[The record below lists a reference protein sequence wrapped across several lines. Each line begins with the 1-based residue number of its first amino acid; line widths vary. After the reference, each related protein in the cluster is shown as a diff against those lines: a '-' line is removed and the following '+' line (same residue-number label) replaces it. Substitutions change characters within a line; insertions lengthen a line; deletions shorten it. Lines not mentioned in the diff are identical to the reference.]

1 MVRLSFK
8 DKLLDYCENY
18 AKHDCTNCGFFKQCN
33 HISETRMPSRW
44 REDEFKVMHSEL
56 VKHVGKLTSDLAIL
70 VVLVC
75 DQAE

>member
-1 MVRLSFK
+1 MSFK

-18 AKHDCTNCGFFKQCN
+18 AKHDCPHCGFFKQCN
-33 HISETRMPSRW
+33 HISENRMPSRW
-44 REDEFKVMHSEL
+44 REDEFKVMRSEL
-56 VKHVGKLTSDLAIL
+56 VKYVGKLTSDLAIL

>member
-1 MVRLSFK
+1 MSFK
-8 DKLLDYCENY
+8 NKLLDYCENY
-18 AKHDCTNCGFFKQCN
+18 AKHDCPQCAFREPCN
-33 HISETRMPSRW
+33 KISEYRMPNHW

-56 VKHVGKLTSDLAIL
+56 VKYVGKLTSDLAIL